1 MFELFPFTNFHDLNL
16 DWIIKKLDALEDG
29 VKLVKEKALEVSAD
43 ADYAEQFATLAA
55 QSSQAAAISA
65 NDAEDSATAAHNS
78 ELAAGTSATN
88 AHNSELAAG
97 TSATNAHNSELAA
110 GTSATNA
117 HNSELA
123 AAASETAAGNSATA
137 AGTSATNAH
146 NSELAAGTS
155 ATNAHNSELAAAAS
169 AAQFT
174 WQTLVGGTNYTA
186 TAANTY
192 ERTPVTFT
200 PDHSCIICV
209 HCKYSSAAVLGL
221 LVTAHNASR
230 SDCLAHIESSI
241 NGGLELFFKANANTQ
256 YDVWVQFNNNT
267 GTNKIYVYS
276 FG

>member
-146 NSELAAGTS
+146 NSELAA
-155 ATNAHNSELAAAAS
+155 AAS

>member
-1 MFELFPFTNFHDLNL
+1 MMELWPFTNFHDLNM

-29 VKLVKEKALEVSAD
+29 VKLVKEKALQVSAD
-43 ADYAEQFATLAA
+43 ADHAEQFATLAA

-65 NDAEDSATAAHNS
+65 NNAADSATA
-78 ELAAGTSATN
+78 
-88 AHNSELAAG
+88 
-97 TSATNAHNSELAA
+97 AHNSELAA

-146 NSELAAGTS
+146 NSELNAAASETAAGNSATAAGTS

-174 WQTLVGGTNYTA
+174 WQTLVGGTSYTA

>member
-55 QSSQAAAISA
+55 QSSQAAAITA
-65 NDAEDSATAAHNS
+65 NDAEDSATA
-78 ELAAGTSATN
+78 
-88 AHNSELAAG
+88 
-97 TSATNAHNSELAA
+97 
-110 GTSATNA
+110 
-117 HNSELA
+117 
-123 AAASETAAGNSATA
+123 
-137 AGTSATNAH
+137 AH

>member
-1 MFELFPFTNFHDLNL
+1 MFESWPFTNFHDLNM

-29 VKLVKEKALEVSAD
+29 VKFVKEKALEVSAD
-43 ADYAEQFATLAA
+43 ADHAEQFATLAA
-55 QSSQAAAISA
+55 RSSQAAAISA
-65 NDAEDSATAAHNS
+65 DDAEDSATD
-78 ELAAGTSATN
+78 
-88 AHNSELAAG
+88 
-97 TSATNAHNSELAA
+97 
-110 GTSATNA
+110 A

-137 AGTSATNAH
+137 AGNSATAAGNSATAAHNSELNAAASATAAGNSATAAGNSATAAH
-146 NSELAAGTS
+146 NSELAASGYADDAS
-155 ATNAHNSELAAAAS
+155 DYADAAAAS
-169 AAQFT
+169 AGQFT
-174 WQTLVGGTNYTA
+174 WQTLVGGTSYTA
-186 TAANTY
+186 TAGNTY

-200 PDHSCIICV
+200 PNHACIVCV
-209 HCKYSSAAVLGL
+209 HCKYSSAAVQGL
-221 LVTAHNASR
+221 LVTAHNGSR

>member
-1 MFELFPFTNFHDLNL
+1 MFESWPFTNFHDLNM

-29 VKLVKEKALEVSAD
+29 VKFVKEKALEVSAD
-43 ADYAEQFATLAA
+43 ADHAEQFANLAA
-55 QSSQAAAISA
+55 RSSLSA
-65 NDAEDSATAAHNS
+65 GNSATAAHNS
-78 ELAAGTSATN
+78 ELNAAASETAAGNSAT
-88 AHNSELAAG
+88 AAG
-97 TSATNAHNSELAA
+97 NSATAA
-110 GTSATNA
+110 GNSATAA
-117 HNSELA
+117 HHSELA

-137 AGTSATNAH
+137 AGNSATAAGNSATAAH
-146 NSELAAGTS
+146 NSELAASGYADDAS
-155 ATNAHNSELAAAAS
+155 DYADAAAAS
-169 AAQFT
+169 AGQFT
-174 WQTLVGGTNYTA
+174 WQTLVGGTSYTA
-186 TAANTY
+186 TAGNTY

-200 PDHSCIICV
+200 PNHACIVCV

>member
-1 MFELFPFTNFHDLNL
+1 MFEKFPFTNFHDLNL

-29 VKLVKEKALEVSAD
+29 VKFIKEKAQEVSAD
-43 ADYAEQFATLAA
+43 ADRAEQFATLAA
-55 QSSQAAAISA
+55 RSSQAAAISA
-65 NDAEDSATAAHNS
+65 DGAADRATAAGNSATAAHNS
-78 ELAAGTSATN
+78 ELNAAT
-88 AHNSELAAG
+88 
-97 TSATNAHNSELAA
+97 
-110 GTSATNA
+110 
-117 HNSELA
+117 
-123 AAASETAAGNSATA
+123 SETAAGNSATA
-137 AGTSATNAH
+137 AGNSATAAGNSATAAH
-146 NSELAAGTS
+146 NSEL
-155 ATNAHNSELAAAAS
+155 NAAAS

-174 WQTLVGGTNYTA
+174 WQTLIGGTSYTA

-200 PDHSCIICV
+200 PDHACIVCV
-209 HCKYSSAAVLGL
+209 HCKYSSTAVLGL

>member
-78 ELAAGTSATN
+78 EL
-88 AHNSELAAG
+88 
-97 TSATNAHNSELAA
+97 
-110 GTSATNA
+110 
-117 HNSELA
+117 
-123 AAASETAAGNSATA
+123 A

>member
-1 MFELFPFTNFHDLNL
+1 MFELFPFTNFHDLNM
-16 DWIIKKLDALEDG
+16 DWIIKRLDALEDG
-29 VKLVKEKALEVSAD
+29 VKFVKEKALEVSAD
-43 ADYAEQFATLAA
+43 ADHAEQFATLAA
-55 QSSQAAAISA
+55 RSSQAAAISA
-65 NDAEDSATAAHNS
+65 DDAADQAAAAGNSATAAHNS
-78 ELAAGTSATN
+78 ELN
-88 AHNSELAAG
+88 
-97 TSATNAHNSELAA
+97 
-110 GTSATNA
+110 
-117 HNSELA
+117 

-137 AGTSATNAH
+137 AGNSATAAGNSATAAH
-146 NSELAAGTS
+146 NSELNAAASETAAGNS
-155 ATNAHNSELAAAAS
+155 ATAAGNSATAAGNSATAAHNSELAAAAS

-174 WQTLVGGTNYTA
+174 WQTLVGGTSYTA
-186 TAANTY
+186 TAGNTY

-200 PDHSCIICV
+200 PNHSCIICV
-209 HCKYSSAAVLGL
+209 HCKYSSAAVQGL